1 MQLEDKLYGSL
12 EIDDPLIVELIN
24 SKPVQRLKGIT
35 QSGYVIFLDP
45 THPYAKFKVTRY
57 EHSIGVYA
65 LLKKIGASRLEQVAG
80 LLHDISHPVFA
91 HCLDFLYGRELYHD
105 FHEKFHQKIIL
116 NSEIPAILRKYGIKP
131 KEILDGDFTLLDNE
145 LPDICADRIDY
156 SLRDSVCCLGL
167 ERSEAKKIVNSFIVH
182 NSEIVFSNFE
192 AAKKFGEVF
201 LEIGEI
207 YCNPLQATL
216 FKLVSEV
223 VRVGLKKDTLKEEDL
238 FSTEPFVYKK
248 LVEANDK
255 EIDNLLRTISNL
267 KVVEDQ
273 KNYDLY
279 LKSKVRYVDPKVL
292 FEKEVKRVSEVDK
305 EFKQKIKDFIDRK
318 SKGFYVK
325 IESNS
330 EFQSR
335 LTF

>member
-1 MQLEDKLYGSL
+1 MRIEDELYGSL

-24 SKPVQRLKGIT
+24 SKPVRRLKGIT

-45 THPYAKFKVTRY
+45 AHPYAKFKVTRY

-105 FHEKFHQKIIL
+105 SHEKFHQKIIL

-131 KEILDGDFTLLDNE
+131 EEILDGDFTLLDNE

-156 SLRDSVCCLGL
+156 SLRDSVRCLGL
-167 ERSEAKKIVNSFIVH
+167 EKSKARSMIDSLRVH
-182 NSEIVFSNFE
+182 NDEIVFSNFG
-192 AAKKFGEVF
+192 AAREFVETF
-201 LEIGEI
+201 LELGDI

-216 FKLVSEV
+216 FKLISEI
-223 VRVGLKKDTLKEEDL
+223 VRLGLEANVLEEEDL
-238 FSTEPFVYKK
+238 FSEEPIVYDK
-248 LVEANDK
+248 LVKAKHK
-255 EIDNLLRTISNL
+255 EIENLLKTISNL
-267 KVVEDQ
+267 KVVEDP
-273 KNYDLY
+273 KNYDFY

-292 FEKEVKRVSEVDK
+292 FEKETKRVSEID
-305 EFKQKIKDFIDRK
+305 ENSKQKIRDFINRK
-318 SKGFYVK
+318 SNGFYVRILK
-325 IESNS
+325 
-330 EFQSR
+330 
-335 LTF
+335 